1 MLIKKR
7 LHLITDAYGFKYDNL
22 LLMMLTTAMLRAMET
37 VSGILVMKHFPMLRG
52 PEVNL

>member
-1 MLIKKR
+1 MLIKR

-22 LLMMLTTAMLRAMET
+22 LVMMLTTAMLRAMEME
-37 VSGILVMKHFPMLRG
+37 SGILVMNHFPMLRG